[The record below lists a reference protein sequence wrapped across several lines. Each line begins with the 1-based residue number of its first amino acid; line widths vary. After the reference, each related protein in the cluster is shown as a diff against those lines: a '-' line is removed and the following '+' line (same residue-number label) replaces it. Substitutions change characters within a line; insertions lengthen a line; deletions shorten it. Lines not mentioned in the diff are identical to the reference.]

1 MLNIGFNAKI
11 DAGRGNDTLQIEDTV
26 VGFFFYAFLGSGDDT
41 VNVLT
46 SDARG
51 AYLFGGQGTDRL
63 TVDAATLAAVDNFFR
78 TEFEL

>member
-1 MLNIGFNAKI
+1 
-11 DAGRGNDTLQIEDTV
+11 
-26 VGFFFYAFLGSGDDT
+26 

-51 AYLFGGQGTDRL
+51 AYLFGGLGTDGL